1 MTEPGAPKAQNT
13 LLEGLRVKR
22 AVSFVWQAAPG
33 WTLASLILIAVQS
46 VVPLVT
52 LYLFKLLVDRLTG
65 LAGSSGAAGIQS
77 DLLILIAGALAIT
90 VVGNLC
96 SALLGH
102 ANAQQTQLV
111 ADHMQE
117 IVQAKSV
124 DMDLAYYENSQFFDK
139 LHLAQREAPA
149 RPTRIIGGLTQVARN
164 SLTLIGALALL
175 LTFHWGVVAAVFVA
189 SIPVVFYRLRHA
201 HDLYDLQRETAAVDR
216 TRRYLNQLLT
226 TAEPAKE
233 LRVFGFGSR
242 LMQRYGDYRK
252 VLRDGLRKISAQGA
266 RKQFVTETAASIA
279 GYGSLALIV
288 SSAARGSVSLGELVM
303 YFGAFQVAMSSL
315 RPTLGGIAELYENN
329 LFLSTLYEFLA
340 VPRSVPEPAAP
351 KPMPMPWCQGVAV
364 ERLSFRYPGTEH
376 LVLDGVDL
384 AIRPGEIVALV
395 GRNGSGK
402 TTLTKLLCRLYDPV
416 GGRIAIDGIDVRD
429 FATQDLRRQ
438 ISVIYQDFGRYHMS
452 ARENIALGCPDMAT
466 SDPAVVAAAQWAGI
480 HDEIVR
486 LPRGYDTV
494 MSRTLA
500 DGEEFSIGQWQ
511 KLALARAF
519 VRRTQLIILDEPTSS
534 LDAAAE
540 FAFFEKF
547 RDMARGRSALI
558 ISHRFST
565 VRLADRVYV
574 LEGGRVIEQGNHD
587 DLVARG
593 GLYAQLYRKQASYY
607 EDGQSDQ
614 EVATAQQ
621 VELNES
627 GRSSEI

>member
-1 MTEPGAPKAQNT
+1 
-13 LLEGLRVKR
+13 V
-22 AVSFVWQAAPG
+22 F
-33 WTLASLILIAVQS
+33 
-46 VVPLVT
+46 
-52 LYLFKLLVDRLTG
+52 
-65 LAGSSGAAGIQS
+65 
-77 DLLILIAGALAIT
+77 
-90 VVGNLC
+90 GNLC
-96 SALLGH
+96 SALLAH
-102 ANAQQTQLV
+102 VNTHQTQLV

-124 DMDLAYYENSQFFDK
+124 DLDLAYYENSQFFDK

-149 RPTRIIGGLTQVARN
+149 RPTRIIGGLTQVVRN

-175 LTFHWGVVAAVFVA
+175 LTFHWGVVVAVFLA
-189 SIPVVFYRLRHA
+189 SIPVVAYRLRYA
-201 HDLYDLQRETAAVDR
+201 HDLYALQRETAAIDR

-226 TAEPAKE
+226 NSETAKE
-233 LRVFGFGSR
+233 LRVFGFGER
-242 LMQRYGDYRK
+242 LMRRYADYRQ
-252 VLRDGLRKISAQGA
+252 VLREGLRKISARGA

-279 GYGSLALIV
+279 GYGALGLIV

-315 RPTLGGIAELYENN
+315 RPTLASIGELYENN
-329 LFLSTLYEFLA
+329 LFLSSLYEFLA
-340 VPRSVPEPAAP
+340 VPRSVPEPDTP
-351 KPMPMPWCQGVAV
+351 KPVPVPWRRGIVA
-364 ERLSFRYPGTEH
+364 ENLSFRYPGTTE

-416 GGRIAIDGIDVRD
+416 GGRIVIDGVDTRE
-429 FATQDLRRQ
+429 FRTQDLRRQ
-438 ISVIYQDFGRYHMS
+438 ISVIYQDFGRYHMT
-452 ARENIALGCPDMAT
+452 ARENIILGCPDIQAD
-466 SDPAVVAAAQWAGI
+466 DPAIVAAAQWAGI
-480 HDEIVR
+480 HDEIMH
-486 LPRGYDTV
+486 LPRGYDSV
-494 MSRTLA
+494 MSRTLT

-519 VRRTQLIILDEPTSS
+519 VRDSQLIILDEPTSS

-547 RDMARGRSALI
+547 REMARGRSALI

-574 LEGGRVIEQGNHD
+574 LDGGRVIEQGSHD
-587 DLVARG
+587 DLVARD

-607 EDGQSDQ
+607 EDGRPDENVAPSQQALIS
-614 EVATAQQ
+614 EV
-621 VELNES
+621 EPS
-627 GRSSEI
+627 IGI